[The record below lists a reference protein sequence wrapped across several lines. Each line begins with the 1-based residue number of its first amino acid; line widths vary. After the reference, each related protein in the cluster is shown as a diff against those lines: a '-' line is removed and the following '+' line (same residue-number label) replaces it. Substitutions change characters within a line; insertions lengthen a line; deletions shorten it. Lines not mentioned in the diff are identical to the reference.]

1 MTELDLKIKLNAIIA
16 NNSEFTT
23 WTVSTPHLM
32 MLVKQAVEEE
42 REACAQVCEDNATDL
57 SEGDWDSACINCAD
71 YIRARGEAS
80 LRSTT

>member
-42 REACAQVCEDNATDL
+42 REACAKVCDEYDMQT
-57 SEGDWDSACINCAD
+57 WAD
-71 YIRARGEAS
+71 YGEYSSGYGDEIRKRGKQ
-80 LRSTT
+80 

>member
-42 REACAQVCEDNATDL
+42 REACAILAEKEAQYSVAEA
-57 SEGDWDSACINCAD
+57 
-71 YIRARGEAS
+71 IRKRGKQ
-80 LRSTT
+80 

>member
-1 MTELDLKIKLNAIIA
+1 MNNYEQATQEVRDAFNALCEGRVEA
-16 NNSEFTT
+16 A
-23 WTVSTPHLM
+23 
-32 MLVKQAVEEE
+32 VKAE
-42 REACAQVCEDNATDL
+42 REACAKVCEDNATDL

>member
-23 WTVSTPHLM
+23 WTLSTPHLM

-42 REACAQVCEDNATDL
+42 RDACAKVCDELDAMNW
-57 SEGDWDSACINCAD
+57 SESGEYSSGYGDE
-71 YIRARGEAS
+71 IRKQG
-80 LRSTT
+80 

>member
-42 REACAQVCEDNATDL
+42 REVCAKVCDGLDAMNWAEL
-57 SEGDWDSACINCAD
+57 GEYSSGYGDE
-71 YIRARGEAS
+71 IRKRGKQ
-80 LRSTT
+80 